1 MKIKSEEEH
10 KFYGTT
16 SIGKKGQMVVPIEAR
31 RSLNVK
37 EGEKLLVF
45 GMGRDMIA
53 VMKLS
58 QIEEFASMLSKKLKA
73 IESILNKKQ

>member
-58 QIEEFASMLSKKLKA
+58 QIEEFASMLTKKLKT
-73 IESILNKKQ
+73 IENILNKKQ

>member
-1 MKIKSEEEH
+1 MKIKNDEH

-16 SIGKKGQMVVPIEAR
+16 SIGKRGQMVVPVEAR
-31 RSLNVK
+31 RSMNVK
-37 EGEKLLVF
+37 DGEKLLVF
-45 GMGRDMIA
+45 GMGKDMFA

-73 IESILNKKQ
+73 IEGVLNKK

>member
-1 MKIKSEEEH
+1 MKIRRDEH

-31 RSLNVK
+31 KSMNVK

-45 GMGRDMIA
+45 GMGKDMIV

-58 QIEEFASMLSKKLKA
+58 RIEEFASLLSRKLKA
-73 IESILNKKQ
+73 IEGILSKK

>member
-1 MKIKSEEEH
+1 MKSEDH

-16 SIGKKGQMVVPIEAR
+16 SIGKRGQMVVPIEAR

-58 QIEEFASMLSKKLKA
+58 QIEEFASMLTKKLKA
-73 IESILNKKQ
+73 IEGILNKKQ